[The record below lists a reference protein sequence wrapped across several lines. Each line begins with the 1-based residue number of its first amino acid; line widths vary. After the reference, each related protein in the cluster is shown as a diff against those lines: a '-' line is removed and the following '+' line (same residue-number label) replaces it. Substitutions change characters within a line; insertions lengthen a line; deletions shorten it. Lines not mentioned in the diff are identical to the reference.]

1 MQNFGKIKNTFNSIL
16 VESFVTKKSETNKTL
31 FKKYI
36 KTIKENEVLKT
47 QFLVYTNIENK
58 IEENEFKANLFLQ
71 ENLNLLNKFSK
82 KDIMEANLKLA
93 QPLMVQNEEDY
104 DKKELHENLS
114 SLIILKKTSKDIDAI
129 VEATSK
135 VIGFIKTNKLKVVNE
150 KFDLPN
156 SMLSTIMVE
165 KYNEKYST
173 LDENEKEIL
182 KVLIES
188 TDEEKQVVYT
198 KTIKEC
204 ISLINEKLKDSDLD
218 TREKLLEVKD
228 KLLNDTT
235 NVAEDFNKNISKLI
249 GLKNSLR

>member
-16 VESFVTKKSETNKTL
+16 VESFVTKKGETNKTL
-31 FKKYI
+31 FKQYI

-58 IEENEFKANLFLQ
+58 IEENELKANLFLQ

-82 KDIMEANLKLA
+82 KEIIEANTKLA
-93 QPLMVQNEEDY
+93 EPLMLENEEVY

-114 SLIILKKTSKDIDAI
+114 NLIILKKTSKDIDAI

-135 VIGFIKTNKLKVVNE
+135 VIEYIKNNKLKVVTE

-156 SMLSTIMVE
+156 SMLSSIMVD

-188 TDEEKQVVYT
+188 TDDEKQIVYT

-204 ISLINEKLKDSDLD
+204 ISLINEKLKESDLD

-249 GLKNSLR
+249 WLKNSLR

>member
-16 VESFVTKKSETNKTL
+16 VESFVSKKENNKTL

-36 KTIKENEVLKT
+36 KTIKENEALRT

-82 KDIMEANLKLA
+82 KDLMEANLKLA
-93 QPLMVQNEEDY
+93 ELISIQNEEDY
-104 DKKELHENLS
+104 DKKDLHENLS
-114 SLIILKKTSKDIDAI
+114 TLIFLNKTSKNIDAI
-129 VEATSK
+129 IESTTN
-135 VIGFIKTNKLKVVNE
+135 VIDFIKNNKLKVVTE
-150 KFDLPN
+150 KIDLPN
-156 SMLSTIMVE
+156 SMITSIMVE

-173 LDENEKEIL
+173 LDESDKEIL

-188 TDEEKQVVYT
+188 TEEEKQNLYA

-204 ISLINEKLKDSDLD
+204 ISLINEKLKVSDVN
-218 TREKLLEVKD
+218 TKEKLLEVKD
-228 KLLNDTT
+228 KLLNEFT
-235 NVAEDFNKNISKLI
+235 NVGEDFNKNITKLV
-249 GLKNSLR
+249 GLKNSLK